1 MDGRNRNGPCAAG
14 LHEHFTAQPFVHGPL
29 LAVVHLLGANLSA
42 VDTSRQ
48 PTGPTRLDSWAL
60 IHCRVPTGSGA
71 NVDIVVASARAY
83 ISALNKM
90 IGWMSVAQKVA
101 PKGRATASVD
111 SGAGASN
118 GAAKDEA
125 PPALSV
131 SM

>member
-1 MDGRNRNGPCAAG
+1 MGRSEHDTPTHWPDLPELLDAHSGP
-14 LHEHFTAQPFVHGPL
+14 V
-29 LAVVHLLGANLSA
+29 
-42 VDTSRQ
+42 R
-48 PTGPTRLDSWAL
+48 
-60 IHCRVPTGSGA
+60 TGSGA

-111 SGAGASN
+111 SGAGPSN